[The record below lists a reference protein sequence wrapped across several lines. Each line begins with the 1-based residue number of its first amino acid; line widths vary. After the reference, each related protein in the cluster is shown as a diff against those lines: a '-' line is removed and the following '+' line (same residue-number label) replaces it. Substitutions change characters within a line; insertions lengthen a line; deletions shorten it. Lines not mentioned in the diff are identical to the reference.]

1 MMKKL
6 MLALIVALGALTAS
20 GAEEIPKREFRGAW
34 LHVIGQTQY
43 MNKTPE
49 QCRAYISEQL
59 DRLAEAGCNAVI
71 FQVRPTAD
79 AMYKS
84 DIEPWSCWLTGKRGK
99 APSPEWDPLAYTVE
113 EAHRRG
119 MELHA
124 WLNPY
129 RVTSNP
135 KEVLPPDHLYN
146 KERHRFFRYDNKIF
160 FDPAYPENRDYICR
174 VVADI
179 VSRYDV
185 DAIHMDDYFY
195 PYPVGGG
202 FNADTESYAKF
213 GSGQNKGDWR
223 RHNVDLLIEKLHG
236 TIKSLKPWVRFGI
249 SPFGI
254 WRNKRTDPRGS
265 ESAGL
270 QNYDDLYA
278 DVLLWADKGWID
290 YVAPQL
296 YWELDLKVAPS
307 RKLAQWWND
316 NVKPPVQLY
325 IGQDTKRTMDK
336 PTATDKNEL
345 ATKIDISRRLPRVD
359 GNVWWHGYWVTGN
372 YKGAL
377 DALSSV
383 HQCSLAIPP
392 AWQGDGE
399 VPAKVQGLRPG
410 ERDSK
415 KVVEWDYPSNFAG
428 YGSKKAG
435 AAGGRATDVV
445 KFVVYQFFPGETVDI
460 SDPAAIIAVTPFN
473 AVRVDNAE
481 KGTVFI
487 VTALDRL
494 NRESA
499 PSARLIV
506 K

>member
-1 MMKKL
+1 MRIRL
-6 MLALIVALGALTAS
+6 LSLLLTLCSLAVM
-20 GAEEIPKREFRGAW
+20 AEEPAPKREFRGAW

-43 MNKTPE
+43 MQKTPE
-49 QCRAYISEQL
+49 QCRAYIVDQL
-59 DRLAEAGCNAVI
+59 DKLAEAGCNAVI

-84 DIEPWSCWLTGKRGK
+84 DIEPWSSWLTGKRGK
-99 APSPEWDPLAYTVE
+99 APNPEWDPLQFTID
-113 EAHRRG
+113 EAHTRG

-135 KEVLPPDHLYN
+135 KEVLPADHLYN
-146 KERHRFFRYDNKIF
+146 KERYRFFRYDNKIF
-160 FDPAYPENRDYICR
+160 FDPAYQENRDYISQ

-179 VSRYDV
+179 VTRYDV

-195 PYPVGGG
+195 PYPVGGS

-213 GSGQNKGDWR
+213 GNGQNKGDWR
-223 RHNVDLLIEKLHG
+223 RHNVDLLIEQLHS
-236 TIKSLKPWVRFGI
+236 TIKDIKPWVRFGI

-254 WRNKRTDPRGS
+254 WRNKRNDPRGS

-278 DVLLWADKGWID
+278 DILLWAEKGWID

-316 NVKPPVQLY
+316 NTPEPVQLY

-345 ATKIDISRRLPRVD
+345 ATKIDITRRLENID
-359 GNVWWHGYWVTGN
+359 GNIWWHGYWVTGN

-377 DALSSV
+377 DALASR
-383 HQCSLAIPP
+383 HQSTLAIPP
-392 AWQGDGE
+392 SWQGSGAGPE
-399 VPAKVQGLRPG
+399 KVTGLRTE
-410 ERDSK
+410 ERDGF
-415 KVVEWDYPSNFAG
+415 KVVAWDNPSTFGG
-428 YGSKKAG
+428 YGSSRNPLKG
-435 AAGGRATDVV
+435 TNSDVV
-445 KFVVYQFFPGETVDI
+445 KYVVYQFFPGETVDT
-460 SDPAAIIAVTPFN
+460 SDPAAIIAITPFN
-473 AVRVDNAE
+473 AVRVDGAE
-481 KGTVFI
+481 SGTIFI
-487 VTALDRL
+487 VTSLDRL

-499 PSARLIV
+499 PSAKLIV

>member
-1 MMKKL
+1 MKKTL
-6 MLALIVALGALTAS
+6 LILLMALGMLAGRA
-20 GAEEIPKREFRGAW
+20 AEDIPKREFRGAW

-49 QCRAYISEQL
+49 QCRNYIIDQL
-59 DRLAEAGCNAVI
+59 DKLAEAGCNAVI

-84 DIEPWSCWLTGKRGK
+84 EIEPWSYWLTGKRGK
-99 APSPEWDPLAYTVE
+99 APVPEWDPLAFTIE
-113 EAHRRG
+113 QAHMRG

-129 RVTSNP
+129 RVTSNA
-135 KEVLPPDHLYN
+135 KEVLPADHLYN
-146 KERHRFFRYDNKIF
+146 KEPHRFFRYDNKIF
-160 FDPAYPENRDYICR
+160 FDPAYSENRDYICK

-195 PYPVGGG
+195 PYPVGGS
-202 FNADTESYAKF
+202 FNADAASYAKF
-213 GSGQNKGDWR
+213 GNGQNKGDWR

-236 TIKSLKPWVRFGI
+236 TIKGIKPWVRFGI

-254 WRNKRTDPRGS
+254 WRNKRTDPKGS

-278 DVLLWADKGWID
+278 DILLWADKQWVD

-316 NVKPPVQLY
+316 NIHPPVQLY

-345 ATKIDISRRLPRVD
+345 ATKIDISRRLPHID
-359 GNVWWHGYWVTGN
+359 GNIWWHGYWVTGN

-377 DALSSV
+377 NSLSST

-392 AWQGDGE
+392 AWKGDGHA
-399 VPAKVQGLRPG
+399 PAKVQGLRSG
-410 ERDSK
+410 ERDSH
-415 KVVEWDYPSNFAG
+415 KVVEWDYPSNFGG
-428 YGSKKAG
+428 YGSTADPSDGKSS
-435 AAGGRATDVV
+435 DVV

-473 AVRVDNAE
+473 AVRMDNAE
-481 KGTVFI
+481 KGTIFI

-494 NRESA
+494 NRESD
-499 PSARLIV
+499 PSAKLII